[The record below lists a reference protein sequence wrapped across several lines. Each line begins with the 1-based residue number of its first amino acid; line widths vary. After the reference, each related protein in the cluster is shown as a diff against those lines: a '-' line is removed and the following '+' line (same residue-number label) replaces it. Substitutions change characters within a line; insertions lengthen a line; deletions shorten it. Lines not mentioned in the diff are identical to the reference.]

1 MDTHIIVG
9 ASAVGKATAIL
20 LAEKGKKVKLITR
33 TASGPV
39 HPNIEKISA
48 DATNVKDLTR
58 LAEGSAVIY
67 NCASPPYDKWPAQW
81 PALGASFIEVAE
93 RTGAVLA
100 SYSNLYGYGKV
111 NGPMSEDTPLIAEHP
126 KLRVRAELWKKAY
139 ELHLEGRIR
148 VTEIRSSDHFQPN
161 SMFSLALCKP
171 LLEGKLI
178 ASPIPLDVPRS
189 WTSVSDAAKL
199 LVKVAEEPDAWG
211 KAWHVPTNE
220 PITARELLFRFAE
233 INGLKK
239 PKPIQIP
246 YSVIWTAGMFV
257 PMLRELRTTMYQFEA
272 PYVINSSAATNKFG
286 LTPEPIDEALLD
298 TADKLRNEFSY

>member
-20 LAEKGKKVKLITR
+20 LAEKGSRVKLVTR
-33 TASGPV
+33 TASGPT
-39 HPNIEKISA
+39 HPNIERISA
-48 DATNVKDLTR
+48 DATDVNELTR
-58 LAEGSAVIY
+58 LAENSAAIY

-81 PALGASFIEVAE
+81 PTLGASFIEVAE

-100 SYSNLYGYGKV
+100 TYSNLYGYGKIK
-111 NGPMSEDTPLIAEHP
+111 GQMLEDTPLIAEHP
-126 KLRVRAELWKKAY
+126 KLRVRADLWKKAH
-139 ELHLEGRIR
+139 ELHLEGRIK

-171 LLEGKLI
+171 LLQDKLI

-189 WTSVSDAAKL
+189 WTSVNDAAKL
-199 LVKVAEEPDAWG
+199 LIKVAEEPDAWG

-239 PKPIQIP
+239 PKAIQIP
-246 YSVIWTAGMFV
+246 YSVIWTAGIFV
-257 PMLRELRTTMYQFEA
+257 PMLRELQTTMYQFEA
-272 PYVINSSAATNKFG
+272 PYIINSSAAINKFG
-286 LTPEPIDEALLD
+286 MKPEPIDDALLD
-298 TADKLRNEFSY
+298 TADKLRDEFNY